1 LKGTEVTTHLV
12 APLKT
17 LRPLNQQEI
26 AMARRQPETHLW
38 SFDPIDDTS
47 VPNARIALA
56 LMVCVRRLPGAF
68 PEHDFD
74 DLGAVLGP
82 VLEVHDRLTRATI
95 LAHIRARKAVGEDAS
110 FPETKATSMLRERSV
125 QTLCAPTAAIA
136 TIRTC
141 LSGSTRAPVSRGL
154 ASAIL
159 PSVRQRSTHR
169 NHPTSNASHR
179 RRRQIVRAD
188 RCDVG
193 RTSGYCG
200 VIASPPS
207 ATMTWPVT

>member
-82 VLEVHDRLTRATI
+82 ALVEGWRPRYCQVCGSGRPTAIIRPAMRAT
-95 LAHIRARKAVGEDAS
+95 AG
-110 FPETKATSMLRERSV
+110 
-125 QTLCAPTAAIA
+125 
-136 TIRTC
+136 
-141 LSGSTRAPVSRGL
+141 
-154 ASAIL
+154 
-159 PSVRQRSTHR
+159 
-169 NHPTSNASHR
+169 
-179 RRRQIVRAD
+179 
-188 RCDVG
+188 VG
-193 RTSGYCG
+193 RS
-200 VIASPPS
+200 
-207 ATMTWPVT
+207 